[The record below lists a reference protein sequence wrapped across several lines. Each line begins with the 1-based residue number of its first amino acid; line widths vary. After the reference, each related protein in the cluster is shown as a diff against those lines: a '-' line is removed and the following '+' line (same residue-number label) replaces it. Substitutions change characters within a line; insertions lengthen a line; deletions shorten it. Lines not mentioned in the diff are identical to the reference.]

1 MILRPPRSTRTDT
14 LFPYTTLV
22 RSKVATPPAR
32 LDLGQLDAPLIG
44 AFLTHLEVERHNRP
58 STRNARLAAV
68 HSLSAY
74 APLRCPEHP
83 GLIHRVPAPPPP
95 RTHRA
100 LVPLL
105 TALGTAALPP
115 NPPPPPRTRPPP
127 PPPPPPPHPPPHPPP
142 PRSRTA

>member
-68 HSLSAY
+68 HSFYAY
-74 APLRCPEHP
+74 AALRCPEHA
-83 GLIHRVPAPPPP
+83 GLIQSV
-95 RTHRA
+95 
-100 LVPLL
+100 L
-105 TALGTAALPP
+105 ALPHKRNDRAIVSFLP
-115 NPPPPPRTRPPP
+115 AVEIDGRLARTDQTRWIG
-127 PPPPPPPHPPPHPPP
+127 
-142 PRSRTA
+142 RRDYTLL